1 MRNGRVGRHGAE
13 SKGFGTGKG
22 FALTAGSAVL
32 WGLAHL
38 VAWRGRTGL
47 GLMAAQAA
55 VVVAA
60 VVLVTGHR
68 ARLLTLAV
76 QPGWLTGLA
85 AALVAVALVWVS
97 VIVCSWRLV
106 RPADQPAGP
115 LMTAMVGL
123 LCLVVATP
131 TLLLARLAYVSSDL
145 VTSVF
150 APGQGSGPDPWA
162 GRRRLNILLLGA
174 DSAAGRYGVRTDSVT
189 LATIDTATGRSVLFG
204 LPRNLQRVPL
214 PPGPARARFPWG
226 FSGTPPHTP
235 GLLNEIYQY
244 AEEHPE
250 IVPGA
255 PRGRYGATLLKET
268 VSGVLGLPV
277 NYYVIIDM
285 RGFAQLIDA
294 IGGVT
299 ITVKDPIVY
308 GRQNEGHI
316 PAGTRRLSGEAALWF
331 GRSRT
336 DSSDYV
342 RMSRQKCLLNAV
354 VRQADPA
361 TLLRSF
367 DGLAHAA
374 KRAVATD
381 IPQSLLPALIDL
393 SAKVKDA
400 PMSSVQFVPPLI
412 DTAYP
417 DYALIRRKVAQSLAA
432 LDYPVATPTHSPTG
446 RLAPT
451 LEPATPAQPS
461 LEASDPPW
469 PSLEP
474 HDPSAGLTP
483 TSSGPLTLGAGD
495 PAWSPGR
502 AVGLGRT
509 PSDLLQPWTRPLTR
523 GTGDPAWAS
532 PARRAPLTGLGRTPS
547 DLLQP
552 WTRPLTPERGAA
564 SAGLRRASSGLF
576 RLWGGAGD
584 PVPPPYEPDGPPRP
598 ASGPDEPADG
608 PMADSGR
615 TPRDRDRP
623 QAEPPGDR
631 PDDPAAE
638 PGRASK
644 DRSGSGDPTR
654 PSARRT
660 WAPAEPDAP
669 TRTPSA
675 RTDQPRPSVG
685 ATATPSPRPSRPR
698 RPNREMR
705 TPTAIP
711 APPSVR
717 EDGWYSPAPVYPTA
731 PDLAPN
737 TDSLDT
743 ACQ

>member
-1 MRNGRVGRHGAE
+1 MRNGRVGRHSAA
-13 SKGFGTGKG
+13 SKGFGAGKG

-38 VAWRGRTGL
+38 VARRGRTGL
-47 GLMAAQAA
+47 GLVAAQAA
-55 VVVAA
+55 VVIAA

-85 AALVAVALVWVS
+85 AALVAVALAWVS

-106 RPADQPAGP
+106 RPADEPAGP

-131 TLLLARLAYVSSDL
+131 TLLMARLAYVSSDL

-150 APGQGSGPDPWA
+150 APGERSGPDAWA

-174 DSAAGRYGVRTDSVT
+174 DSATGRYGVRTDSVT
-189 LATIDTATGRSVLFG
+189 LATIDTVTGRSMLFG
-204 LPRNLQRVPL
+204 LPRNLQRVPM

-277 NYYVIIDM
+277 DHYVIIDM

-299 ITVKDPIVY
+299 VTVKDPIMY
-308 GRQNEGHI
+308 GRRNEGHI
-316 PAGTRRLSGEAALWF
+316 PAGTRHLSGEAALWF

-354 VRQADPA
+354 VRQADLA

-374 KRAVATD
+374 RRAVGTD

-432 LDYPVATPTHSPTG
+432 LDRPPATPT
-446 RLAPT
+446 
-451 LEPATPAQPS
+451 
-461 LEASDPPW
+461 
-469 PSLEP
+469 
-474 HDPSAGLTP
+474 
-483 TSSGPLTLGAGD
+483 
-495 PAWSPGR
+495 
-502 AVGLGRT
+502 
-509 PSDLLQPWTRPLTR
+509 
-523 GTGDPAWAS
+523 
-532 PARRAPLTGLGRTPS
+532 
-547 DLLQP
+547 
-552 WTRPLTPERGAA
+552 
-564 SAGLRRASSGLF
+564 
-576 RLWGGAGD
+576 
-584 PVPPPYEPDGPPRP
+584 
-598 ASGPDEPADG
+598 
-608 PMADSGR
+608 DS
-615 TPRDRDRP
+615 
-623 QAEPPGDR
+623 
-631 PDDPAAE
+631 
-638 PGRASK
+638 
-644 DRSGSGDPTR
+644 
-654 PSARRT
+654 
-660 WAPAEPDAP
+660 
-669 TRTPSA
+669 
-675 RTDQPRPSVG
+675 
-685 ATATPSPRPSRPR
+685 
-698 RPNREMR
+698 
-705 TPTAIP
+705 
-711 APPSVR
+711 
-717 EDGWYSPAPVYPTA
+717 
-731 PDLAPN
+731 
-737 TDSLDT
+737 
-743 ACQ
+743 